1 MIFPYDSLLRKATV
15 CSMIV
20 ILFLSLV
27 EGFSPKTK
35 LRSSQ
40 QKTTRSSNTHISLL
54 LHHKHK
60 KCSRPFS
67 GTHLLEQPKHSQL
80 IEGNGGEY
88 WGKSEK
94 YASSRRRFFDQ
105 LTMSACSTAS
115 LVWMMIPASSASA
128 VSSME
133 SSMQQ
138 TPPDHSALP
147 TTPTNP
153 TVTSTKPFAPLEALL
168 PAARV
173 KVTIDQS
180 VQLAQAIQA
189 HPDDISGNL
198 RRQTQ
203 LGALLMTPG
212 RYMKHTV
219 TTTDNTLLADE
230 KTNTISLLS
239 SSDRP
244 PKQKYT
250 PAKAYLDTYDRNRQ
264 QLPLAFQPGAL
275 LVQNGEINAW
285 RRLKRQ
291 EAVQESQDE
300 IRAALNTYTQAL
312 TFRADAYLLTVSPQ
326 ERSQMVRQDRLPD
339 IKQVIASDMGMR
351 YLYRNQL
358 LTSMAE
364 VKAELEYQLAQ
375 QQQQQQNQSDQTP
388 SPTVMDVLEVLPLLL
403 EAQSACDTWFGFI
416 EPEQIQAALQMV
428 EQEEAN
434 PR

>member
-1 MIFPYDSLLRKATV
+1 MVTDPITSTMIFPYDSLLRKATV
-15 CSMIV
+15 CSVIV

-27 EGFSPKTK
+27 EGFSPKKK
-35 LRSSQ
+35 LCSSP

-60 KCSRPFS
+60 KGARPFS
-67 GTHLLEQPKHSQL
+67 GTTSLPDQPKHSQL
-80 IEGNGGEY
+80 IEGNGGKY
-88 WGKSEK
+88 RGKSEK
-94 YASSRRRFFDQ
+94 YASGRRCFLDQ
-105 LTMSACSTAS
+105 LTMSACSTCS
-115 LVWMMIPASSASA
+115 LWMIGASSASA

-138 TPPDHSALP
+138 QPPLNTPQLTAN
-147 TTPTNP
+147 TA
-153 TVTSTKPFAPLEALL
+153 TVTSKKPFAPLEALL

-189 HPDDISGNL
+189 HPDDIDGNL
-198 RRQTQ
+198 RRQTR
-203 LGALLMTPG
+203 LVALLLTPG
-212 RYMKHTV
+212 RYMKSNAA
-219 TTTDNTLLADE
+219 TTRDNTLSEDE
-230 KTNTISLLS
+230 KKRNISSSLLS
-239 SSDRP
+239 LSSDRP

-312 TFRADAYLLTVSPQ
+312 TFRADAYLLAVSPQ

-339 IKQVIASDMGMR
+339 IKQVIASDLGMR

-364 VKAELEYQLAQ
+364 VKAELEYQLLQ
-375 QQQQQQNQSDQTP
+375 RQQNQSDQAP
-388 SPTVMDVLEVLPLLL
+388 P
-403 EAQSACDTWFGFI
+403 
-416 EPEQIQAALQMV
+416 
-428 EQEEAN
+428 
-434 PR
+434 